1 MYRLPLIN
9 TGIHTYVSFILKPPS
24 IGTLRFSLSL
34 SQTPCG
40 KQIVRTLF
48 INSGCQ
54 KSIMQKNKDF
64 LQEKSNR
71 RKIRHA
77 IEETWIS
84 PAVVNLKIPCAP
96 PIEKVQYSKRGKEL
110 GAMLLPSN
118 WTDPCRIE
126 PGQLQGCGIPGQRA
140 GSPIAVYICWST
152 MLRAQNRAGKGST
165 LLWRRYTFTI
175 VLFLSMPP
183 PPPFPFPS
191 PHHLI
196 VLYGTVGKVV
206 KIPLSCTEKYWI

>member
-9 TGIHTYVSFILKPPS
+9 SSIHTYVSFILKPPS

-96 PIEKVQYSKRGKEL
+96 PIEKVQQERKGVGGYASSIKLNWPLPYRTGPVTRL
-110 GAMLLPSN
+110 RDTRPAGWVTYCSIHMLEYNAESPKQGRKGFNSIVKTIYFYYLPIFIYAS
-118 WTDPCRIE
+118 
-126 PGQLQGCGIPGQRA
+126 
-140 GSPIAVYICWST
+140 
-152 MLRAQNRAGKGST
+152 
-165 LLWRRYTFTI
+165 
-175 VLFLSMPP
+175 

-191 PHHLI
+191 PPPHLI